1 MLSPLILLI
10 SLSQLIQAS
19 IYMGFP
25 FNEQLP
31 NVGRVDQDYSFTIA
45 STTYKSNSHGLI
57 TYQVDNLP
65 SWLSFDAD
73 SRTFT
78 GKPQESDVGEF
89 DITLTGTDSTDGS
102 QLVNSYTML
111 VSNDTGLHLTSERDL
126 FAELAATGQT
136 NGVDGL
142 VVKPGDEIKL
152 QFTKDLFE
160 SYSSSDRPIIAYYG
174 RSADRSSLPNWLY
187 FNGDDLTFTGTVP
200 DVTSENA
207 PSIEYSFS
215 FIASDYY
222 GYSGAQGDFKLVV
235 GGHQLST
242 SVNLTTVING
252 TFGAEID
259 ELVPILSDVYL
270 DGLVISRDNISD
282 VSTEGLPD
290 YAHFNEDD
298 FTFTGNFP
306 NSTTNDT
313 FAVVVKDIYGNS
325 VELTYAFDA
334 MNSIFTVDSLRDV
347 NATRGE
353 FFEYQILK
361 SVFTD
366 LDDTQVTVN
375 FDSDW
380 LDYHDSNMTLTG
392 NTPDDFDELD
402 VEINAESNSE
412 SESRSFHIRGVDR
425 EITSSSS
432 SSSSSSTST
441 SSSATSSSADATTTS
456 DSETTAAESSSDA
469 AAAATQKKSTNT
481 KALAIGLGV
490 GIPAFLILLTAL
502 VLLCC
507 CMRRRKNKNSKD
519 DGNSDDHEKEYIPS
533 GNKGAPSPTGIPVI
547 RSDESL
553 VKDKSEVNVMKL
565 EHANQSHSSSSL
577 TQVESSSTDS
587 FYDADENAPIVK
599 SWRANTES
607 DNKMARAS
615 DASLSTVNT
624 EHLFLIRL
632 VDDYSARNSESSS
645 KFISSNSLNALLRRE
660 SLSSNIQRLDSSGNI
675 VDNSNNNS
683 NSNRSSQSEKYI
695 PPLSSSNLDIVP
707 EENSRELKQT
717 GKDETNGTISHL
729 LSKFNDNTSSEDG
742 DFDEPEPT
750 PVDDRLP
757 SPNYALESS
766 KATPYDS
773 PSSEK
778 FLMSGGDN
786 ESTPINNNGPTMK
799 HQNLS
804 AISLGSLTSDK
815 LFFVDKPKSANT
827 SSQSNGKPTPP
838 NSLNIGKS
846 AKLVDFTRKGSL
858 RESAYKPDYVY
869 KGESASIQD
878 GDSD

>member
-1 MLSPLILLI
+1 MLSSLILLI
-10 SLSQLIQAS
+10 SLLQLIQAS

-57 TYQVDNLP
+57 TYKVDNLP

-73 SRTFT
+73 SRTFS

-89 DITLTGTDSTDGS
+89 DITLTGTDSADGS

-111 VSNDTGLHLTSERDL
+111 VSNDTGLYLTSERDL

-187 FNGDDLTFTGTVP
+187 FDGDDLTFTGTVP

-252 TFGAEID
+252 TFGSEID
-259 ELVPILSDVYL
+259 ELVPVLSDVYL

-290 YAHFNEDD
+290 YAHFIEDD
-298 FTFTGNFP
+298 FTITGNFP

-325 VELTYAFDA
+325 VELTYAFAA

-375 FDSDW
+375 FDSNW

-392 NTPDDFDELD
+392 TTPDDFDELD
-402 VEINAESNSE
+402 VQINAESNSE

-456 DSETTAAESSSDA
+456 DSETAAAESSSDA
-469 AAAATQKKSTNT
+469 AAATTQKKATNT

-502 VLLCC
+502 ILLCC

-519 DGNSDDHEKEYIPS
+519 DGNNDDHEKEYIPS
-533 GNKGAPSPTGIPVI
+533 GNKGAPSPTGIPAI

-553 VKDKSEVNVMKL
+553 VKDKSEINVMKL

-632 VDDYSARNSESSS
+632 VDDHSARNSESSS
-645 KFISSNSLNALLRRE
+645 KFISNNSLNALLRRE
-660 SLSSNIQRLDSSGNI
+660 SLSSNFQRLDSSGNI

-778 FLMSGGDN
+778 FLMNGGDN

-815 LFFVDKPKSANT
+815 LFFVDKPNSANT
-827 SSQSNGKPTPP
+827 SSHSNSKPTPP

-858 RESAYKPDYVY
+858 RESAYEPDYVY

-878 GDSD
+878 DDSD